1 MDNPYEWL
9 QTAVEQ
15 VPVFIQPLIVA
26 LAGAVPYIEGE
37 GAAGLGI
44 LAGINPIL
52 AAISGMVG
60 NIVCVVLVVL
70 LGSRVREGVV
80 SRRRASKARKA
91 ATATAATDERPVIA
105 TPLAETGVGT
115 PVTTTIPVVNTTRQ
129 DTLDAPEADDTETT
143 ADGKPTRRAKGREKL
158 RRWLVKFGV
167 PGASLLAPLAL
178 PTMLTA
184 AFFVGSGV
192 GKQWVILWQVVA
204 IVLWTTLVAVL
215 ATGALAFLGW

>member
-15 VPVFIQPLIVA
+15 VPIFIQPLIVA

-60 NIVCVVLVVL
+60 NILCVVVVVL
-70 LGSRVREGVV
+70 LGSRIRAAIV
-80 SRRRASKARKA
+80 SRRSASRARKA
-91 ATATAATDERPVIA
+91 SAETTVGERPVIA
-105 TPLAETGVGT
+105 APLAETGVGT
-115 PVTTTIPVVNTTRQ
+115 PATTTIPVADATGQ
-129 DTLDAPEADDTETT
+129 HTLEATETADDDETT

-192 GKQWVILWQVVA
+192 SKQWVILWQVVA
-204 IVLWTTLVAVL
+204 IVLWTTLIAVL